1 MAYKSKVDAKKYK
14 NIFPT
19 RLREIMESHNCT
31 TKELAENIKVTPQA
45 VGAYCRG
52 ETMPKLEFA
61 QAIADYFKISL
72 DYLSGSTDVAGREE
86 NIHITHQ
93 TTGLSELAIQKLQDV
108 EDPYGI
114 INELLE
120 NDKFYETIDYI
131 VKSIDVQESSLGKF
145 SRELSTDIC
154 KTFGIDANLTTG
166 FTNANNDEKM
176 DDAVAMISML
186 APNRIALTRTEAAKF
201 YLQEAQNSF
210 RKVLDEITKE
220 KPPQA

>member
-31 TKELAENIKVTPQA
+31 TKELATSIGVTAQA
-45 VGAYCRG
+45 IGAYCRG
-52 ETMPKLEFA
+52 ETMPKLEYA
-61 QAIADYFKISL
+61 QAIANYFKISL
-72 DYLSGSTDVAGREE
+72 DYLSGSTDVAAIEA

-93 TTGLSELAIQKLQDV
+93 TTGLSELAIQKLQAA
-108 EDPYGI
+108 EDLYGI
-114 INELLE
+114 ISALLE
-120 NDKFYETIDYI
+120 NDLFYETIGYI
-131 VKSIDVQESSLGKF
+131 VKSIDVQESSLVKF
-145 SRELSTDIC
+145 SRELTTDIC
-154 KTFGIDANLTTG
+154 KTFGIDDNLTAG
-166 FTNANNDEKM
+166 FTNTNNDEKM

-210 RKVLDEITKE
+210 RKALDEITK
-220 KPPQA
+220 